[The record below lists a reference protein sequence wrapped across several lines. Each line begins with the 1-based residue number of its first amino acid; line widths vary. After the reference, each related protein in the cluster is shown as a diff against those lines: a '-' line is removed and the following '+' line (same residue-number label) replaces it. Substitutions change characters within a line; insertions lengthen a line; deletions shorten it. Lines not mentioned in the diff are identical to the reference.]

1 MIQLNMLLFK
11 RATRAI
17 QPLQRQAGL
26 ITCLIV
32 IAWLALVQPG
42 MSYFWLIDPALHAE
56 IDKELYGQLPDGE
69 TLPGHEH
76 HPAHEHPTSEGTTVP
91 ELTFANP
98 FDAAYY
104 QSLLAAAQRP
114 ALRGE
119 LVEMNMIARS
129 LAIEPPDQ
137 PPRA

>member
-1 MIQLNMLLFK
+1 MFHFQN
-11 RATRAI
+11 ATRADGSH
-17 QPLQRQAGL
+17 PRRAGL

-32 IAWLALVQPG
+32 SAWLALVQPG

-56 IDKELYGQLPDGE
+56 IDKEMYGQLPDGE

-76 HPAHEHPTSEGTTVP
+76 HPPHEHPTSEGTTVP

-98 FDAAYY
+98 FNAAFY

-114 ALRGE
+114 ALRS
-119 LVEMNMIARS
+119 LRVEADVIAES
-129 LAIEPPDQ
+129 IALEPPDQ